1 MSPQTAAFRG
11 VANRQPDFHEPR
23 HCIRYCA
30 APLAFCGGVAHP
42 LAALTIFMSR
52 LAEAAKICDTAP
64 SKSYRYPRAPISHK
78 YVTNLFCDIRLLH
91 RIALRRV
98 DALSNT
104 GFSLC
109 GLSGD
114 SSTLHRL
121 MVRQPSQQEPVL
133 RDCPEPALSLVE
145 VNPAETSA
153 EFM

>member
-1 MSPQTAAFRG
+1 
-11 VANRQPDFHEPR
+11 
-23 HCIRYCA
+23 
-30 APLAFCGGVAHP
+30 
-42 LAALTIFMSR
+42 MSR

-78 YVTNLFCDIRLLH
+78 YVTNLFCDIRLLR
-91 RIALRRV
+91 RIALRCV
-98 DALSNT
+98 DALSST

-121 MVRQPSQQEPVL
+121 MVRQPSPQEPVL
-133 RDCPEPALSLVE
+133 RDCAGPAQSLVE
-145 VNPAETSA
+145 ATRLETST